1 LKHFS
6 IYYNFGEDFVHSYDI
21 SIDPLDSTEQIAGR
35 LNETLSYH
43 ANTGLYVFHIVQG
56 IGKHSAIVPILLQK
70 DDKHFQCVAAVYRSS
85 KPIGK
90 VLMRMVSRSLEGVCE
105 YGYFQ
110 CQYYDTQPK
119 GRPPTLKSSKPS
131 PISDK
136 VFPCKLNDI
145 FDQLHCLVFVPTC
158 TQSTNSGSDFSLQL
172 QNSSEFFTP
181 HWSVK
186 DYQSLEERSHLTGKS
201 LEAMVCQATSDFN
214 LKDEKT
220 NELNQDFTV
229 SESLIEDLVSLR
241 DSMQENDFS
250 PLSPQ
255 LSILKPSLITFGKK
269 CTVMPSGRSSGVHHL
284 LLGYKNVQKETQ
296 WIYAYFILHEQ
307 TLVVLPCCTDPVRDV
322 MKMVTAIK
330 SFLDIVLNT
339 MIQIKKLLWNQVSTS
354 SINSGFYVF
363 KQFLI
368 NAQDL
373 TNFDGKEHFLS
384 KWSKLDID
392 WENDKIPSW
401 ILMNFTPNQVAQIK
415 LTWRSLLFAEQR
427 QSIKK
432 LYELT
437 YF

>member
-1 LKHFS
+1 
-6 IYYNFGEDFVHSYDI
+6 
-21 SIDPLDSTEQIAGR
+21 
-35 LNETLSYH
+35 
-43 ANTGLYVFHIVQG
+43 
-56 IGKHSAIVPILLQK
+56 
-70 DDKHFQCVAAVYRSS
+70 
-85 KPIGK
+85 
-90 VLMRMVSRSLEGVCE
+90 
-105 YGYFQ
+105 
-110 CQYYDTQPK
+110 
-119 GRPPTLKSSKPS
+119 
-131 PISDK
+131 
-136 VFPCKLNDI
+136 
-145 FDQLHCLVFVPTC
+145 
-158 TQSTNSGSDFSLQL
+158 
-172 QNSSEFFTP
+172 
-181 HWSVK
+181 
-186 DYQSLEERSHLTGKS
+186 LEERSHLTGKS
-201 LEAMVCQATSDFN
+201 LEAMVCQATSDFD

-269 CTVMPSGRSSGVHHL
+269 CTVMPSGSASGVHHL

-307 TLVVLPCCTDPVRDV
+307 TLVVLPCSTDPVRDV

-384 KWSKLDID
+384 KCSKLDID
-392 WENDKIPSW
+392 WESDKIPSW
-401 ILMNFTPNQVAQIK
+401 ILMNFTPKQAAQIK
-415 LTWRSLLFAEQR
+415 LTWRSLLFEVQR
-427 QSIKK
+427 RSFKK